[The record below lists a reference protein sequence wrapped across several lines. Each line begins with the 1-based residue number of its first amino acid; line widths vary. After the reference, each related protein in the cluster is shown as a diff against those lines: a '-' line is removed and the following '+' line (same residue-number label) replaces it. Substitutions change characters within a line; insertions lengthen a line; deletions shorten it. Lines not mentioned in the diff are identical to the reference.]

1 MNPVTIDRVH
11 LADLKQLALLT
22 DKGIDA
28 WNAWR
33 GEKPRVRVDLTGA
46 NLAETH
52 LTGIDLR
59 RANLRGADIAH
70 AWLADADL
78 RGANLSKIEAREAN
92 FMEANLEKAKLR
104 GATLAGAFMP
114 KARLPG
120 ADLTGTN
127 LNKANLEDADLSGA
141 TLARA
146 QIRLATVFRANLSGA
161 DLEGADL
168 SSARLNG
175 VNFRGARLCGAF
187 LNEADL
193 SSADFTGA
201 DLRGAQLSKATLV
214 ETRLHGAD
222 LTGANIFGIS
232 AWDVGHDDTTVQRGL
247 VITPAFTP
255 EITVGDL
262 EVAQFVYLL
271 LENRKIRNVLDTV
284 TSKAVLILG
293 RFSEERKAAL
303 DAIHEALRSS
313 YDMVPILVDFPP
325 SPDRDLT
332 ETVQLLA
339 GMCRF
344 VIADLTDAKSI
355 PQELS
360 HVVPNFPSVPIQPI
374 LLAAQH
380 EYGMFEHWSK
390 FPNVL
395 ENFSYENTDHLLE
408 NLESDV
414 IDPVKAWE
422 ETTDRSA
429 ARERR
434 LRETMQSQETR
445 IAELE
450 AKLEAMQEPATE
462 ASGEHAAAEE
472 DTPTVAP
479 DEQGSTSDSGHV
491 DAAEEHVAA
500 EEQAESDKQAETE
513 EHVASE
519 EQTGPEEQAVP
530 EDHGASEES
539 APGKP
544 SDEEHAGIEDDVAGD
559 SSEGHGTTEDG
570 ELEDAHR

>member
-1 MNPVTIDRVH
+1 MANPE
-11 LADLKQLALLT
+11 QLALLT
-22 DKGIDA
+22 EKGIDA

-33 GEKPRVRVDLTGA
+33 REKPRVSVDLTGA
-46 NLAETH
+46 NLADTH
-52 LTGIDLR
+52 LTGIDLC
-59 RANLRGADIAH
+59 RANLKGADIAH
-70 AWLADADL
+70 AWLAEADL
-78 RGANLSKIEAREAN
+78 RGANLSKVEARDAN
-92 FMEANLEKAKLR
+92 FMEANLEKATLR
-104 GATLAGAFMP
+104 GATLAGAFMA

-120 ADLTGTN
+120 ANLTGSN

-175 VNFRGARLCGAF
+175 VNFRGAHLSGAF

-193 SSADFTGA
+193 GSADFTGA

-232 AWDVGHDDTTVQRGL
+232 AWDVGHDDTTIQRGL

-262 EVAQFVYLL
+262 DVAQFVYLL
-271 LENRKIRNVLDTV
+271 LENRKIRKVLDTV

-293 RFSEERKAAL
+293 RFSDERKAAL
-303 DAIHEALRSS
+303 DSVHEALRRNH
-313 YDMVPILVDFPP
+313 DLVPILFDFPP
-325 SPDRDLT
+325 APGRDVT

-374 LLAAQH
+374 LLASER
-380 EYGMFEHWSK
+380 EYGMFEHWRK

-395 ENFSYENTDHLLE
+395 EGFSYENTDHLLE
-408 NLESDV
+408 NLESGV
-414 IDPVKAWE
+414 IEPVEAWE
-422 ETTDRSA
+422 EATDRSA

-434 LRETMQSQETR
+434 LRETVRSQETR
-445 IAELE
+445 IGELE
-450 AKLEAMQEPATE
+450 ATLQTMQKPAIEAPE
-462 ASGEHAAAEE
+462 EHPSVE
-472 DTPTVAP
+472 
-479 DEQGSTSDSGHV
+479 STTV
-491 DAAEEHVAA
+491 DAADGEDEDSGREEAAGAHVAP
-500 EEQAESDKQAETE
+500 EVN
-513 EHVASE
+513 VASE
-519 EQTGPEEQAVP
+519 ERSASEEQSAAEAQSATEAQPAPEEQSTSEAQTPP
-530 EDHGASEES
+530 EERA
-539 APGKP
+539 APGGQ
-544 SDEEHAGIEDDVAGD
+544 AGIEDGAVSN
-559 SSEGHGTTEDG
+559 SSGRYGTSEDG
-570 ELEDAHR
+570 ELEDAQR

>member
-1 MNPVTIDRVH
+1 M
-11 LADLKQLALLT
+11 ADLQQLALLT

-33 GEKPRVRVDLTGA
+33 REQPRVRVDLTGA

-78 RGANLSKIEAREAN
+78 RGANLSKVEAREAN

-168 SSARLNG
+168 STARLNG

-232 AWDVGHDDTTVQRGL
+232 AWDVGHDDTTIQRGL

-262 EVAQFVYLL
+262 EVAQLVYLL
-271 LENRKIRNVLDTV
+271 LENRKIRKVLDTV

-395 ENFSYENTDHLLE
+395 ENFSYEDTDHLLE
-408 NLESDV
+408 NLESGV

-445 IAELE
+445 IAQLE

-462 ASGEHAAAEE
+462 ASGEHAAADEG
-472 DTPTVAP
+472 TPVDAP
-479 DEQGSTSDSGHV
+479 DEQSSTADSGRA
-491 DAAEEHVAA
+491 DAAVEHVAS
-500 EEQAESDKQAETE
+500 EG
-513 EHVASE
+513 HVASE
-519 EQTGPEEQAVP
+519 EQTGAEKQALQEE
-530 EDHGASEES
+530 HGASEES
-539 APGKP
+539 AAGKP
-544 SDEEHAGIEDDVAGD
+544 SDEEQAGIEDDVASD